1 MPELTDTFFGNE
13 IQAWLIAAAVTIG
26 TMVVLRL
33 IEQVLIGRIAA
44 LARKTHTSIDDAVIG
59 ALRKTKLVYL
69 LIVSVFVGS
78 VWLSLPD
85 DVRSIFGR
93 VTIVATILQA
103 GIWLSTGLQIWLE
116 NYRKDEADGAN
127 RMTMNAL
134 SLLGRMALWATVL
147 LLILD
152 NLGIDV
158 TALVA
163 GLGIGGIA
171 IALAVQN
178 VLSDLFASLSIVL
191 DKPFVLGD
199 FIVVGDMAGSVEHI
213 GIKTTRIRS
222 ISGEQLVFSNAD
234 LLNSRIRNFGRMTE
248 RRVVFSIGVTY
259 QTSAEKLEQIPKLIQ
274 SAIDSQSRARFDR
287 SHFTSY
293 GDSALNF
300 ETVYYVESSDYATH
314 MDILQSVNLAIY
326 RSFATEGLEFAYPTQ
341 TLFIEKSTRIIWP
354 ALSSHSNDRS
364 LLSCPPISMIVRAL
378 G

>member
-1 MPELTDTFFGNE
+1 MIIWRVASPANASQEPAVPELTDTFFGNE

-26 TMVVLRL
+26 TMIVLRL
-33 IEQVLIGRIAA
+33 IEQVLIGRIEA

-59 ALRKTKLVYL
+59 ALRKTKLFYL

-103 GIWLSTGLQIWLE
+103 GIWLSTALQIWLE
-116 NYRKDEADGAN
+116 NYRKDETDGAN

-147 LLILD
+147 LLILG

-259 QTSAEKLEQIPKLIQ
+259 QTSAEKLEQIPRLIQ
-274 SAIDSQSRARFDR
+274 TAIDSQPRARFDR
-287 SHFTSY
+287 SHFVSY

-314 MDILQSVNLAIY
+314 MDILQAVNLAIY
-326 RSFATEGLEFAYPTQ
+326 RSFATESLEFAYPTQ
-341 TLFIEKSTRIIWP
+341 TLFIEKT
-354 ALSSHSNDRS
+354 
-364 LLSCPPISMIVRAL
+364 
-378 G
+378 